1 MLWNQWRA
9 IWEGAMMMP
18 MIWEQNKKPDSH
30 KDFALPLRKDTQMST
45 TNLLRYVCLSVCVC
59 VCVTTTKKRHLQ
71 EAISLFYSICW
82 RFLNKIVRSLEMN
95 WPKKKKEISWTFFL
109 VFTSLYSLS
118 SLYTSRYI
126 KTNFTQK
133 EIYSWIFFRSVSKLY
148 LFSIWFLFGLGFF
161 IRSPNNFFLTLLCHH
176 FNHTVRLLLSDYHRT
191 LYIMDLLH
199 VLPVRW
205 AECRHLYVP
214 HIDSDK
220 NSANFTSTQMQ
231 C

>member
-59 VCVTTTKKRHLQ
+59 VCVWLRRKSATCRKQFLYFTRYAGVFSTK
-71 EAISLFYSICW
+71 LFAHSKW
-82 RFLNKIVRSLEMN
+82 TDR
-95 WPKKKKEISWTFFL
+95 KKKEISWTFFL